1 MTECCESI
9 VEICFTIFS
18 GSGFFT
24 VLLYA
29 PSMAK
34 LRDEEFNFCN
44 KIVILNVTV
53 LSWLWLCALGGVIV
67 TEGKEHEE
75 KRENLLIKNNRST
88 VLHSEEGELI

>member
-1 MTECCESI
+1 MTECRESI
-9 VEICFTIFS
+9 FLEICFTIFS

-53 LSWLWLCALGGVIV
+53 HSWLWLCESEYLKLREHWEREVKYPKAVKV
-67 TEGKEHEE
+67 TK
-75 KRENLLIKNNRST
+75 K
-88 VLHSEEGELI
+88 VA